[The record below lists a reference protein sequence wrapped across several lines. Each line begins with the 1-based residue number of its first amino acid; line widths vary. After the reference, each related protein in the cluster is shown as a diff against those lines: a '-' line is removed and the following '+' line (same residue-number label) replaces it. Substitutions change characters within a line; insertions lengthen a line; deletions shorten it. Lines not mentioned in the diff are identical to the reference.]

1 MPDAEPVVL
10 LGAPA
15 AGDADVSGCGR
26 LRGCGGF
33 HDRGRC
39 DIPGLPVMK
48 QENRTDLMV
57 FIDLAFILLVGFLI
71 LTDTAPRE
79 IVALPG
85 EAEDQPAQG
94 DTPEVFQVHFD
105 ENLRFVVESGQQ
117 IACQPNDLAQLTACM
132 TRLEAARRCLCW
144 CPGGLLRYSTWSRC
158 WICAA
163 AIRGAA
169 R

>member
-1 MPDAEPVVL
+1 
-10 LGAPA
+10 
-15 AGDADVSGCGR
+15 
-26 LRGCGGF
+26 
-33 HDRGRC
+33 
-39 DIPGLPVMK
+39 MK

-132 TRLEAARRCLCW
+132 TRLEGSSAVFVLVPRGVAPVQHLVSLLDLCSRHSWRCTVT
-144 CPGGLLRYSTWSRC
+144 R
-158 WICAA
+158 
-163 AIRGAA
+163 
-169 R
+169 